1 MSVSVHHS
9 LQSKLYLDHY
19 DNEDPASQVS
29 VEVNSAQDL
38 HLTMDNKKTKLP
50 FQFTVVA
57 KHQDVLRNHMKNIRT
72 GLVFLI
78 PQTQL
83 MFIKNLFLSI
93 YTKEHMT
100 FWGHKALVLFS
111 AWLGMCLAMYTL
123 AMTFICVIATL
134 VKWLSYVKNL
144 GMNNVLVGL
153 MHMTMYMVF
162 CGLAYIRD
170 AVMTFDGVFFL

>member
-1 MSVSVHHS
+1 
-9 LQSKLYLDHY
+9 
-19 DNEDPASQVS
+19 
-29 VEVNSAQDL
+29 
-38 HLTMDNKKTKLP
+38 
-50 FQFTVVA
+50 
-57 KHQDVLRNHMKNIRT
+57 MKNIRT

-100 FWGHKALVLFS
+100 FWGHKAMVLFS
-111 AWLGMCLAMYTL
+111 VWLGMCLAM
-123 AMTFICVIATL
+123 AFICVIATL
-134 VKWLSYVKNL
+134 VKWLSYVINL
-144 GMNNVLVGL
+144 GMNNVVVGL
-153 MHMTMYMVF
+153 MHMTMYVVF